1 MVPPATRSRGSARG
15 TVARVVYT
23 SEYPPFYVTADAIC
37 LARVDGAV
45 QVLVIR
51 RGNPPYEGHWAF
63 PGGFVDPDEDLHPAA
78 VRELAE
84 ETGLR
89 VPQLRQLGAYGAPD
103 RDPRHRTVTVA
114 HLAVLDEA
122 AAPTAGDDAAHA
134 EWKPVAWLLDG
145 DRLAFDHGQI
155 LRDALAAA
163 GLAGSPA

>member
-1 MVPPATRSRGSARG
+1 
-15 TVARVVYT
+15 
-23 SEYPPFYVTADAIC
+23 
-37 LARVDGAV
+37 
-45 QVLVIR
+45 
-51 RGNPPYEGHWAF
+51 
-63 PGGFVDPDEDLHPAA
+63 

-84 ETGLR
+84 ETGLK

-114 HLAVLDEA
+114 HLAVLDET

-163 GLAGSPA
+163 GLAGSAE